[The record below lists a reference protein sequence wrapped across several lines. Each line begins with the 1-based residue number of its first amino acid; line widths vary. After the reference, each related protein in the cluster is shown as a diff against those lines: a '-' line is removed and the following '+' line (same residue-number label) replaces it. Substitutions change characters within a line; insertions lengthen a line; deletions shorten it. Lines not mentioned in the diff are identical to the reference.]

1 MSIEGAVDVAYRKVY
16 EAAPDPKARRQ
27 EIIDEMRGNIS
38 AMQAVEGFGIDD
50 LIDPRT
56 TRARLI
62 EVFAR
67 TPMRRVT
74 RRPPKF
80 RSIPPI

>member
-1 MSIEGAVDVAYRKVY
+1 VGW
-16 EAAPDPKARRQ
+16 RQ
-27 EIIDEMRGNIS
+27 EIIDEMRSHVS

-50 LIDPRT
+50 LIDPRS

-62 EVFAR
+62 EVLAR
-67 TPMRRVT
+67 VPAHRGSRRL
-74 RRPPKF
+74 PKF